1 MNNDTPKIPRAHAF
15 VEEALRW
22 LPSKTV
28 EPVETLPPA
37 SCSPRSSVLLAE
49 DNADMRDYVEG
60 LLKEDYDVTT
70 VANGL
75 SALDAIHRF
84 RPDLVLADVMMPGL
98 DGLELLTAIRGNT
111 TLRDIPVILLS
122 ARARD
127 ADRVEGLDLGADD
140 YVTKPFSAQELQ
152 ARVRAN
158 LSLAQM
164 RREAFLAMVESDEK
178 MRRLNELLEERIQAE
193 VQIHKAALMR
203 LAQAE
208 KMAALGQLAG
218 GMAHDFNNILQ
229 VISVYAGFIQ
239 QKAGDVPA
247 VIRMAR
253 VMEEAAQRGHSVTQR
268 LLAFARQDGLQ
279 PEPIDVRALLDGMR
293 EVITHTL
300 GGQVSLV
307 IDLVEG
313 LPSVL
318 VDRSKLETVLI
329 NIATNAGDA
338 MPDGGTLTFSARPEP
353 MTDSDIQSG
362 RLAETYVRI
371 SVHDTG
377 AGMDATT
384 LVRVTEPFFTTKP
397 VGKGTGLGLAMANSF
412 AEQSGGALTII
423 SAPGEGTTVT
433 LLLPST
439 GVRELAVAP
448 TRDEATTAIN
458 ARRSSI
464 LLVDDQALVR
474 NVIADLLEDSGYDV
488 IQAGDAAEALDVL
501 MAGKT
506 VDILVSDLSMPGLD
520 GISLIRA
527 AQAQRPGLPAVLL
540 TGYVGDAPLLTLGGS
555 FSLLRKP
562 VNRNQLVDQVEAL
575 LAKADAACEK
585 SLEQ

>member
-1 MNNDTPKIPRAHAF
+1 MNNQAPTIPRAHAF

-28 EPVETLPPA
+28 DPIDTLPPA
-37 SCSPRSSVLLAE
+37 SCSPRPSVLLAE

-60 LLKEDYDVTT
+60 LLKEDYDVTA

-98 DGLELLTAIRGNT
+98 DGLELLTAIRGDP

-127 ADRVEGLDLGADD
+127 ADRIEGLDLGVDD

-158 LSLAQM
+158 LSLARM
-164 RREAFLAMVESDEK
+164 RREALLAMVESDEK
-178 MRRLNELLEERIQAE
+178 LRRLNEHLEERIQAE
-193 VQIHKAALMR
+193 VQTHKAALMR

-239 QKAGDVPA
+239 QKSGDVPA

-253 VMEEAAQRGHSVTQR
+253 VMEEAARRGHSVTQR

-300 GGQVSLV
+300 GRQVSLV
-307 IDLVEG
+307 IDLAEE

-353 MTDSDIQSG
+353 MTDSDIQFG

-423 SAPGEGTTVT
+423 SALGEGTTVT

-448 TRDEATTAIN
+448 TRDESTTAIN
-458 ARRSSI
+458 ARRSSV

-501 MAGKT
+501 MTGKT

-527 AQAQRPGLPAVLL
+527 AQTQRPGLPAVLL
-540 TGYVGDAPLLTLGGS
+540 TGYVGDAPLMTLGGS

-562 VNRNQLVDQVEAL
+562 VNRNQLIDQVKSL
-575 LAKADAACEK
+575 LAEGDEAD
-585 SLEQ
+585 

>member
-1 MNNDTPKIPRAHAF
+1 
-15 VEEALRW
+15 
-22 LPSKTV
+22 
-28 EPVETLPPA
+28 
-37 SCSPRSSVLLAE
+37 
-49 DNADMRDYVEG
+49 
-60 LLKEDYDVTT
+60 
-70 VANGL
+70 
-75 SALDAIHRF
+75 
-84 RPDLVLADVMMPGL
+84 
-98 DGLELLTAIRGNT
+98 
-111 TLRDIPVILLS
+111 
-122 ARARD
+122 
-127 ADRVEGLDLGADD
+127 
-140 YVTKPFSAQELQ
+140 
-152 ARVRAN
+152 
-158 LSLAQM
+158 
-164 RREAFLAMVESDEK
+164 
-178 MRRLNELLEERIQAE
+178 
-193 VQIHKAALMR
+193 
-203 LAQAE
+203 
-208 KMAALGQLAG
+208 
-218 GMAHDFNNILQ
+218 
-229 VISVYAGFIQ
+229 
-239 QKAGDVPA
+239 
-247 VIRMAR
+247 
-253 VMEEAAQRGHSVTQR
+253 
-268 LLAFARQDGLQ
+268 
-279 PEPIDVRALLDGMR
+279 
-293 EVITHTL
+293 
-300 GGQVSLV
+300 
-307 IDLVEG
+307 
-313 LPSVL
+313 
-318 VDRSKLETVLI
+318 
-329 NIATNAGDA
+329 